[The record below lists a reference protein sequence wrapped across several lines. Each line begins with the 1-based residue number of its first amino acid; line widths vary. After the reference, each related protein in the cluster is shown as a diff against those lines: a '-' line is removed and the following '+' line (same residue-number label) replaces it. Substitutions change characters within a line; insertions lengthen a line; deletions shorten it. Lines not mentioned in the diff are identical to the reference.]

1 MDDKK
6 IKNGLGLLKTLESVP
21 DEVERLIA
29 QNKFPPLFLK
39 YLKYF
44 EMGNN
49 YFVDEKVLINKFEK
63 PISIISYKME
73 LNTNFDY
80 SQKIP
85 IFLSYKDYL
94 EEKFDFTY
102 HLIGDKM
109 KRFVK
114 IASSELSDEI
124 ILIGV
129 TVYNLDEIWVL
140 ESSNSVN
147 INKIADNI
155 FIFMNSITQSLNY
168 EIINKNNIDINS
180 LFLKFGEDFWRVREK
195 EE

>member
-195 EE
+195 

>member
-1 MDDKK
+1 M
-6 IKNGLGLLKTLESVP
+6 
-21 DEVERLIA
+21 
-29 QNKFPPLFLK
+29 
-39 YLKYF
+39 
-44 EMGNN
+44 
-49 YFVDEKVLINKFEK
+49 DEKVLINKFEK
-63 PISIISYKME
+63 PISIISNKME

-85 IFLSYKDYL
+85 IFLSYQDYL
-94 EEKFDFTY
+94 EEKFDFT
-102 HLIGDKM
+102 HHIFGDKM

>member
-1 MDDKK
+1 MDEKK
-6 IKNGLGLLKTLESVP
+6 IRNGLGLLKTLESVP
-21 DEVERLIA
+21 NEVERLIA

-44 EMGNN
+44 EIGNN

-80 SQKIP
+80 SQKVP

-180 LFLKFGEDFWRVREK
+180 LFLKFGEDFWRLREK
-195 EE
+195 